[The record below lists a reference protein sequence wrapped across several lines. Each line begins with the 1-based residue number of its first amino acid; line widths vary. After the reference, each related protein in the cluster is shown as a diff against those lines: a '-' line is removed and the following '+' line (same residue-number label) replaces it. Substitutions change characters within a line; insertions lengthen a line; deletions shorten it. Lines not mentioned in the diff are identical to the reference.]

1 MSPTMSVLLLI
12 GNLSEIYCTS
22 ECLYIYSKYPQ
33 PESQGY
39 RACWR
44 QKSTGRPALLCCI
57 RWEPRCRASPGTR
70 LQDHWQLHS
79 PSSPRLW
86 GYCSRISVDT
96 SSCSSSSPK
105 LYGKKLH
112 SLSEIS
118 LMPFSISKPLL
129 HSFLI
134 TKGSR
139 TWFPGGLALVPSFQS

>member
-1 MSPTMSVLLLI
+1 MSPTMSALLLT
-12 GNLSEIYCTS
+12 GNLSEVYCTS
-22 ECLYIYSKYPQ
+22 ECLHTYAKHPRLDDPSD
-33 PESQGY
+33 SQSP
-39 RACWR
+39 RAEAHWAPC
-44 QKSTGRPALLCCI
+44 ACV

-86 GYCSRISVDT
+86 GDCSRISADT

-105 LYGKKLH
+105 LYGKELH

-118 LMPFSISKPLL
+118 LMPFSITKPPL

-134 TKGSR
+134 TKGCR
-139 TWFPGGLALVPSFQS
+139 TWFSGGLALVPSFQS